1 MLDEVN
7 GIMISNV
14 VKSNTDCPVYG
25 LVSLVV
31 FMLFFPLRK
40 QPGSIWVE
48 WDIIDIT
55 WQCNIQITPTAYWLV
70 PLMVKMGSSSV
81 ICICIF
87 DLPFASLYSLSKW
100 HQSKP
105 SQVLGSTCI
114 QPFPLKTYFVACK
127 QSHWYDCSWWCPG
140 KWKILAFPSVVLAL
154 TTINNSNAMIPDI
167 VTENH
172 IFSKSLYQS
181 AGLGFVSYFYLLW
194 HRKIH
199 PWSTGVIDDPPPI
212 CSGSLILSAGFLDCS
227 IQEENSNR
235 MRHVFMM
242 SICKLLTIYWNTW
255 MVSVGKASCYM
266 IEIPWRSFCIFQQLI
281 LGPCKWG

>member
-87 DLPFASLYSLSKW
+87 DLPFASLYSLQVASIKTFTGSGFNM
-100 HQSKP
+100 HPAIPIEDILCGLQAKP
-105 SQVLGSTCI
+105 LI
-114 QPFPLKTYFVACK
+114 
-127 QSHWYDCSWWCPG
+127 W
-140 KWKILAFPSVVLAL
+140 
-154 TTINNSNAMIPDI
+154 
-167 VTENH
+167 
-172 IFSKSLYQS
+172 
-181 AGLGFVSYFYLLW
+181 LL
-194 HRKIH
+194 
-199 PWSTGVIDDPPPI
+199 
-212 CSGSLILSAGFLDCS
+212 
-227 IQEENSNR
+227 
-235 MRHVFMM
+235 MMM
-242 SICKLLTIYWNTW
+242 SWQVKNIGI
-255 MVSVGKASCYM
+255 
-266 IEIPWRSFCIFQQLI
+266 SFCGIGTDNHKQF
-281 LGPCKWG
+281 